1 MYLEKLYI
9 NKAKLKTFESRL
21 SKEVFNGDKVKFKYD
36 EKKDNFYFMI
46 NDKHKLEVGDF
57 FEIDL
62 LKDNLNVLNA
72 KKLTI
77 TCNIVMSELFDKK
90 DCNDENIYLRS
101 AIDHFNKL
109 RENEENKIFQYGIN
123 SKTSQI
129 ERRYYF
135 KPRNYYMSVERGLRD
150 QLHKIWNVE
159 NNYDN
164 YNCGEI

>member
-90 DCNDENIYLRS
+90 DCNHENIYLRS
-101 AIDHFNKL
+101 AIDHFYKL
-109 RENEENKIFQYGIN
+109 YAEEGNQVFQGYYTVYGIN
-123 SKTSQI
+123 KTAEKT
-129 ERRYYF
+129 EREYYSRPMRYY
-135 KPRNYYMSVERGLRD
+135 MTVTLGLNEH
-150 QLHKIWNVE
+150 LYKSK
-159 NNYDN
+159 NNN
-164 YNCGEI
+164 LEQQ